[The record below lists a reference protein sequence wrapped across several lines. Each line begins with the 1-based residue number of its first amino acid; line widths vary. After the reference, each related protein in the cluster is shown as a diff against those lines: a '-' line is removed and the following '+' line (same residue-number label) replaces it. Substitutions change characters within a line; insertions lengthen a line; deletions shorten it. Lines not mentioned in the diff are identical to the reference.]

1 VNLRTSDGATAAS
14 IAYENGL
21 VDIYGYLVEQGA
33 VEFVQSQAQ
42 AENSS
47 GSGQST
53 GLGTIQSTGQSS
65 GLGISNLIEG
75 GTPALRTGTYRLSG
89 SSAEITLSGSGT
101 QGYLS
106 YKNNAGNT
114 ATGVFWLTGNTL
126 LLTTEGLTFSY
137 RVDTTDS
144 FSGNGETWVRVGN

>member
-1 VNLRTSDGATAAS
+1 GVNLRTSDGATAAS

-33 VEFVQSQAQ
+33 VEFVQSPAQ

-47 GSGQST
+47 GSG
-53 GLGTIQSTGQSS
+53 QSTGQSS

-75 GTPALRTGTYRLSG
+75 GTLVLRTGTYRLSG

-137 RVDTTDS
+137 QVDTTDS

>member
-33 VEFVQSQAQ
+33 VEFVQSPAQ

-47 GSGQST
+47 GSG
-53 GLGTIQSTGQSS
+53 QSTGQSS

-75 GTPALRTGTYRLSG
+75 GTLVLRTGTYRLSG

-137 RVDTTDS
+137 QVDTTDS